1 MTRQIH
7 VHIDRLVLD
16 GVAAD
21 GLDPR
26 RLSAEVSAALEELL
40 GRDGLGERLAAG
52 GSWSS
57 VQGGDLGHP
66 ERPGDLGARIAGA
79 IHDGLRGREGAGP

>member
-7 VHIDRLVLD
+7 VHIDRLVLE
-16 GVAAD
+16 GVAPD
-21 GLDPR
+21 ELDPQS
-26 RLSAEVSAALEELL
+26 LSADVSTSLEQLL
-40 GRDGLGERLAAG
+40 ARDGLGERMAAG

-57 VQGGDLGHP
+57 GQSGDLDGAG
-66 ERPGDLGARIAGA
+66 RPRDLGPRIAGA